1 MSFIFLKGNTISMIQ
16 HLKDRELSLFT
27 LLYSHHPFFLYRW
40 SLLPTANIFSQRC
53 SRQNKVI
60 DNDWRI
66 SLIWADFL
74 CSSILQSV
82 GSRKFLSIKIDTP
95 GFSVTIC
102 VRNILYGLINLFWP
116 YAIIIVDHITIS
128 DSSLDLTLCLYAHS
142 GQGLANFFL

>member
-40 SLLPTANIFSQRC
+40 SLLPTAYIFSQRC

-102 VRNILYGLINLFWP
+102 VRNIFYGSMHMF
-116 YAIIIVDHITIS
+116 
-128 DSSLDLTLCLYAHS
+128 
-142 GQGLANFFL
+142 FFLNKQHRSDFWLQRLLGKQSFHLTEGFCLWQ